1 VSQRNPDLE
10 LLEKEWRG
18 IMTEPAKQKAYIAGP
33 MTGYEF
39 YNVVA
44 FMRARRD
51 WEAAGYEV
59 VTPFE
64 ANSRVWRR
72 HYDRDFDPFRDRCDY
87 GDPILAEMFAE
98 DVKELLSAD
107 VVVLLPGFERSKGVG
122 MEVMLANAFGKQ
134 FICGETGRTLRIDTD
149 TSMERAA

>member
-1 VSQRNPDLE
+1 VQRLSE
-10 LLEKEWRG
+10 LLRLGDHGGQQEERKEKV
-18 IMTEPAKQKAYIAGP
+18 YIAGP

-44 FMRARRD
+44 FMRAKNN
-51 WEAAGYEV
+51 WLLAGYDV

-64 ANSRVWRR
+64 ANSRVWQR
-72 HYDRDFDPFRDRCDY
+72 HHFRDFDPFRDRCDY

-107 VVVLLPGFERSKGVG
+107 IVVLLPGFEKSKGVG
-122 MEVMLANAFGKQ
+122 MEVMLANAFGKR
-134 FICGETGRTLRIDTD
+134 FICGDTGRELRIETK
-149 TSMERAA
+149 SEVEKVVA